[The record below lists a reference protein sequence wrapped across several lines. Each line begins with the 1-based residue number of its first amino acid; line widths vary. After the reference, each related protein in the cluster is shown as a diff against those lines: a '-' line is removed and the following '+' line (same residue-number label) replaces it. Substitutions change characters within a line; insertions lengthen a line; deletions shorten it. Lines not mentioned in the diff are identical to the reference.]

1 MSINFI
7 RNIIEFQNFKS
18 EIKKI
23 LPSDYFSEIEK
34 SLSQVNRHNRES
46 VIHFLKL
53 GCSFDD
59 ANNIS
64 KDIFEILKNTPYDLD
79 TILNDTKFC
88 LMLMGKHTLRNT
100 FTGAFEPSE
109 DIIRALRN
117 LPNSSNF

>member
-7 RNIIEFQNFKS
+7 KNIIEFQNFKS

-23 LPSDYFSEIEK
+23 LPNDYFSEIEK
-34 SLSQVNRHNRES
+34 SLSQVKRYNRES

-64 KDIFEILKNTPYDLD
+64 KDVFEIVKNTQYGLD

-88 LMLMGKHTLRNT
+88 LMLMGKQTSRKT
-100 FTGAFEPSE
+100 FTGTFEPSE

-117 LPNSSNF
+117 LPNSRNF